1 MMSLNAQDIVSINS
15 ARGIV
20 FVKDGPELVGRQLTI
35 STNGDL
41 STRPIEPKV
50 VDQFGNRKPVS
61 VHERWAETDQS
72 NAL

>member
-1 MMSLNAQDIVSINS
+1 MMSLKMQDIVSINS

-20 FVKDGPELVGRQLTI
+20 FVKDGPDVVGRQLTI
-35 STNGDL
+35 SETGEL

-50 VDQFGNRKPVS
+50 VDQFGNRKPIS
-61 VHERWAETDQS
+61 VRERWAETDQA